1 MSLKGSLETVAL
13 PEVLHLLADTSKS
26 GELRV
31 QGSRLGGRLWF
42 DEGAL
47 AGFEV
52 GRSTEAADAIFEL
65 LREQDGDFSFEADA
79 KAPESAQVPDKGS
92 QVVGPVLE
100 VAQERLAEWAEIV
113 AVVPSLGHQVHLVD
127 EAPRDEVVLDRG
139 QWSLL
144 VAIGEG
150 HTVQQV
156 LDARD
161 LREFDGCKALKPLVD
176 SELVVI
182 HEPAVSEAAVVE
194 EPVVEEPVLEDPAVE
209 EPAVEEPVSHELAAE
224 ELTFEAPAPSYEP
237 FGYEVAGEQPAEEP
251 VAEVHDESAVTEEVD
266 EDVPHYQAP
275 AAMEALLAELGGSEA
290 PVSDGETHHEEAPVD
305 GLSDRGPWT
314 ANELDQ
320 MGEWDQPV
328 AVDAEP
334 APVAAFHPGSTYDE
348 VGEDPAYDDS
358 AYDTGGYDNAAY
370 AADEHAAY
378 SGDEHTAYGAADY
391 AAGDETTDETG
402 DESEPEQP
410 AEEPINRGL
419 LLKFLSS
426 VRN

>member
-47 AGFEV
+47 VGFEV

-65 LREQDGDFSFEADA
+65 LREDDGDFGFEADA
-79 KAPESAQVPDKGS
+79 KAPESAQVPDSGNR
-92 QVVGPVLE
+92 VVGPILE
-100 VAQERLAEWAEIV
+100 VAQERLAEWVEIV
-113 AVVPSLGHQVHLVD
+113 AVVPSLDHQVRLVD
-127 EAPRDEVVLDRG
+127 DAPRDEVVLDRG

-161 LREFDGCKALKPLVD
+161 LREFDGCKALKPMVD
-176 SELVVI
+176 SELVMV
-182 HEPAVSEAAVVE
+182 HEPAAAEAAVVE
-194 EPVVEEPVLEDPAVE
+194 EPVAEEPVFEEPVAEEPAVE
-209 EPAVEEPVSHELAAE
+209 PAPPSYEPFGYDTVAETPAVEEPVS
-224 ELTFEAPAPSYEP
+224 
-237 FGYEVAGEQPAEEP
+237 
-251 VAEVHDESAVTEEVD
+251 EVHDEPAEAD
-266 EDVPHYQAP
+266 NAEDQPHYQAP
-275 AAMEALLAELGGSEA
+275 AAMEALLAELGSEA
-290 PVSDGETHHEEAPVD
+290 PVGEVESHQDEAPVD

-314 ANELDQ
+314 ATELDQ
-320 MGEWDQPV
+320 MGGWEHDT
-328 AVDAEP
+328 AAAAP
-334 APVAAFHPGSTYDE
+334 APAALFHPGSTYDQI
-348 VGEDPAYDDS
+348 GEDPAYDSS
-358 AYDTGGYDNAAY
+358 AYDTGGY
-370 AADEHAAY
+370 EHTTY
-378 SGDEHTAYGAADY
+378 EGDEHPAYGAAEY
-391 AAGDETTDETG
+391 ASGDDTTDETE

-410 AEEPINRGL
+410 TEEPINRGL